1 MAIGQDLTMASLS
14 ARDVR
19 SVLDFVG
26 EAHGAGDLDE
36 LRAFLPA
43 ALRRVIP
50 ADYASY
56 NEVGNDGR
64 VYAMLVDP
72 EMSLDAM
79 EAWARYA
86 SQNPLVARFARKR
99 DGRAYRFSDVV
110 SDSAVYELEL
120 FRELYG
126 PLGIPFQIAFALP
139 SPPDMTFGMALS
151 RGGEDFSDRDREMLN
166 LARPHLIQ
174 AYRNVQ
180 ARERAAAVID
190 ALRRGID
197 QVGEAVAIVERGD
210 VVFSSERARVY
221 LREFGWSEG
230 APPPDALLAPGP
242 TRQPW
247 DPVALAGTAIVLRRL
262 PTGHPGAVVLLF
274 ERAAAGLSAQALRGL
289 GLSPREAELLRLF
302 ALGRT
307 TQEISSDMQIS
318 PRTVY
323 KHTQHIHS
331 KLGTSDRAQAI
342 ATALAAEHEPRL
354 ALT

>member
-1 MAIGQDLTMASLS
+1 MAIGQDLAMANLS
-14 ARDVR
+14 AKDVR
-19 SVLDFVG
+19 GVLDFVG
-26 EAHGAGDLDE
+26 EAHGAEDLDE

-43 ALRRVIP
+43 ALRRLIP

-56 NEVGNDGR
+56 NEIGNDGR
-64 VYAMLVDP
+64 TYATLGDP
-72 EMSLDAM
+72 ELPL
-79 EAWARYA
+79 EAKETWNRYA
-86 SQNPLVARFARKR
+86 GQNPLVARFARKR

-110 SDSAVYELEL
+110 RDPAVYELEL

-139 SPPDMTFGMALS
+139 SPPDMTFGVALS
-151 RGGEDFSDRDREMLN
+151 RGGEDFTDRDREMLN

-180 ARERAAAVID
+180 ARERAVAVIES
-190 ALRRGID
+190 LRQGVD
-197 QVGEAVAIVERGD
+197 EVGEAVAIVERSE
-210 VVFSSERARVY
+210 VVFSSEQARKY
-221 LREFGWSEG
+221 LRELAWSEG
-230 APPPDALLAPGP
+230 EPAPKAVLEPGP

-247 DPVALAGTAIVLRRL
+247 EPVALAGTGIVLRRL
-262 PTGHPGAVVLLF
+262 PTGRRGALVLLF
-274 ERAAAGLSAQALRGL
+274 ERAAGRPSLQSLRGL
-289 GLSPREAELLRLF
+289 GLSPREAQLLSQF

-307 TQEISSDMQIS
+307 TQEISLDMSIS

-331 KLGTSDRAQAI
+331 KLGTRDRAQAI

-354 ALT
+354 ALR